1 MYESHAEHALCNAD
15 KWGITKPTM
24 RGVNNFEASSKI
36 NKWITNQIQAFSSLY
51 ALPHFT

>member
-15 KWGITKPTM
+15 EWGITKPTM

-36 NKWITNQIQAFSSLY
+36 NKWITSQI
-51 ALPHFT
+51 